1 MGFDVDDTPVP
12 IICLVA
18 GTAENMQRIQR
29 ELMERGIAI
38 AYMAA
43 YSGLGPEGGLRIA
56 VFATHT
62 EAMIQQF
69 LDELRRVV

>member
-1 MGFDVDDTPVP
+1 VP

-29 ELMERGIAI
+29 ELMARGIAV

-43 YSGLGPEGGLRIA
+43 YSGLGSEGGLRLA

-62 EAMIQQF
+62 EAMIGQL
-69 LDELRRVV
+69 LDELRRLV